1 MSPSGLKMV
10 TNVVLTILILGDSY
24 LRFL

>member
-1 MSPSGLKMV
+1 MAPSGLKMV
-10 TNVVLTILILGDSY
+10 TNVVLAILILGHSY